1 MAAPYPLAKMIELV
15 APRLNAA
22 LISRANLDR
31 IVDLSRDV
39 PHWQCAGFE
48 CRLGE
53 AAASADFGIHIRR
66 RDGLAGP
73 DASASPDAWRRLER
87 FSRQWTA
94 ARSLLSL
101 SIPAVSLEYDV
112 SDPDAPGRAAPS
124 VFFSI
129 HPGPCG
135 PRSSSSDSIAAA
147 CHTVVR
153 TVLDALGVS
162 SAHADESLDRC
173 CRVLLPRVPFLQF
186 GVWLTRS
193 LTTFRVCAP
202 GLPLNEI
209 RPVVRELGWLGPAD
223 AYAARWRDLS
233 RFTDRVSLHLDV
245 GERVG
250 PRLGVEVGFAEA
262 SAAFNA
268 HDPDDTRFCDYLV
281 DTGMCLPEKR
291 DALFDW
297 VGGFRM
303 SGRAG
308 GHSSDLFLRTISHVK
323 LVYQPCRAPEAK
335 AYLAVG
341 YVPSGLEH

>member
-1 MAAPYPLAKMIELV
+1 MAAPHPLAEMIELV
-15 APRLNAA
+15 APRLDAA
-22 LISRANLDR
+22 LISRDNIDR
-31 IVDLSRDV
+31 IIALSRDV

-53 AAASADFGIHIRR
+53 ADPGADFGIHVRR

-73 DASASPDAWRRLER
+73 AASPSPDAWRRLEQ

-94 ARSLLSL
+94 ARSLLAL
-101 SIPAVSLEYDV
+101 AIPAVSLEYDV
-112 SDPDAPGRAAPS
+112 SDPHASPQTAPS

-129 HPGPCG
+129 HPGPCH
-135 PRSSSSDSIAAA
+135 PRQSSSDSVAGA
-147 CHTVVR
+147 CHTVVK
-153 TVLDALGVS
+153 TVLEALGVP
-162 SAHADESLDRC
+162 SAHADETLDRC

-202 GLPLNEI
+202 GLPLSEI

-233 RFTDRVSLHLDV
+233 SFTDRVSLHLDV

-262 SAAFNA
+262 SAAFDP

-281 DTGMCLPEKR
+281 NTGLCLPEKR
-291 DALFDW
+291 DALFNW
-297 VGGFRM
+297 VGGFRLR
-303 SGRAG
+303 SPADAD
-308 GHSSDLFLRTISHVK
+308 SSDLFLRTISHIK
-323 LVYQPCRAPEAK
+323 LVYQPYRAPQAK

-341 YVPSGLEH
+341 YVPSGIEH

>member
-1 MAAPYPLAKMIELV
+1 MAAPYPLAEMIQML
-15 APRLNAA
+15 APRLHPA
-22 LISRANLDR
+22 LISRDNIAR
-31 IVDLSRDV
+31 IVAVARDV

-53 AAASADFGIHIRR
+53 ASPSADFGIHVRR
-66 RDGLAGP
+66 RDGLAAP
-73 DASASPDAWRRLER
+73 DESGSPDAWRRLER
-87 FSRQWTA
+87 FSTQWTTG
-94 ARSLLSL
+94 RSLLSL
-101 SIPAVSLEYDV
+101 AIPAVSLEFDV
-112 SDPDAPGRAAPS
+112 SDPHAPGRTAPS

-135 PRSSSSDSIAAA
+135 PRQSSSESVARD
-147 CHTVVR
+147 CQVVVR

-162 SAHADESLDRC
+162 WAHADETLERC

-202 GLPLNEI
+202 ALPLAEI
-209 RPVVRELGWLGPAD
+209 RPVVRELGWMGPAD
-223 AYAARWRDLS
+223 AYAGRWRDLS
-233 RFTDRVSLHLDV
+233 SFTDRVSLHLDV

-250 PRLGVEVGFAEA
+250 PRLGVEVGFAEP

-268 HDPDDTRFCDYLV
+268 DDPDDTRFCDYLV
-281 DTGMCLPEKR
+281 DAGLCLPDKR

-297 VGGFRM
+297 VGGFRVG
-303 SGRAG
+303 GRSAFDR
-308 GHSSDLFLRTISHVK
+308 SDLFLRTISHVK
-323 LVYQPCRAPEAK
+323 LVYQPCRAPQAK

-341 YVPSGLEH
+341 YVPPGIEH

>member
-1 MAAPYPLAKMIELV
+1 MAAPYPLAGMIEMI
-15 APRLNAA
+15 APRLHPS
-22 LISRANLDR
+22 LISRDNLDR

-48 CRLGE
+48 CRLGDPSP
-53 AAASADFGIHIRR
+53 SADFGIHVRR
-66 RDGLAGP
+66 RDGLAAPGE
-73 DASASPDAWRRLER
+73 SASPDAWRRLEQ
-87 FSRQWTA
+87 FSRQWTT

-101 SIPAVSLEYDV
+101 AIPAVSLEFDV
-112 SDPDAPGRAAPS
+112 SDPGAPRRTAPS

-129 HPGPCG
+129 HPGPRG
-135 PRSSSSDSIAAA
+135 LDRASSESVARD
-147 CHTVVR
+147 CHVVVR
-153 TVLDALGVS
+153 TVLDSLGVS
-162 SAHADESLDRC
+162 SRHADETLQRC

-202 GLPLNEI
+202 ALPLSEI

-223 AYAARWRDLS
+223 AYAGQWRDLS
-233 RFTDRVSLHLDV
+233 NFTDRVSLHLDV

-250 PRLGVEVGFAEA
+250 PRLGVEVGLAEP

-268 HDPDDTRFCDYLV
+268 DDPEDTRFCDYLV
-281 DTGMCLPEKR
+281 DAGMCLPEKR

-297 VGGFRM
+297 VGGFRL
-303 SGRAG
+303 GGAAG
-308 GHSSDLFLRTISHVK
+308 LDTSELFLRTISHVK

-335 AYLAVG
+335 AYIAVG
-341 YVPSGLEH
+341 YVPTGIEH